1 MQSSNNNQSY
11 ITPNGVP
18 RGEVCTK
25 AIDSNHPLIL
35 SDTFPTGPFSFLD
48 PKFQKEKPRLP
59 PPVYLSLP
67 MLSKEKPVT
76 KEQVFT
82 ASGCEITPDGELK
95 LVDENMIKQ
104 QRGVVMEVAKQ
115 LAKSVM
121 EGRGVV
127 GLSLPVRIFE
137 PRSTLERIVD
147 WWSFAPTYLT
157 TAARTEDPV
166 ERMKNVIAFCISG
179 LYVSASQA
187 KPFNPYLGETYQGV
201 MDDGTEIY
209 CEHTSHHPPIANF
222 YLVNPEYKFY
232 GRYLFDGRLSKN
244 TLYVRQEGPNYIE
257 FKDKTRIVFSLPGLK
272 VKGMLL
278 GDRLVHYHGVAKF
291 IDPLN
296 GIKAV
301 IKMSSAEKKGFF
313 GKRKHDTFDGKLY
326 FCKTAVEQKKFKSK
340 DEEDEDDLKF
350 ADIAKEISLISGSYL
365 ENLLFDG
372 KEYWNI
378 NQQKPSGYKPVNDP
392 LPSDVRFREDMI
404 WLKYGNLTNAGDWK
418 VRLEEQQRWDRKMRG
433 IDKKS

>member
-1 MQSSNNNQSY
+1 MENKTNPGY
-11 ITPNGVP
+11 TVPNGVP
-18 RGEVCTK
+18 RGEICTK
-25 AIDSNHPLIL
+25 PMDSGNPLVL
-35 SDTFPTGPFSFLD
+35 SDTLATGPFSFLD

-59 PPVYLSLP
+59 PPVYLSMP
-67 MLSKEKPVT
+67 MISKDRPVT
-76 KEQVFT
+76 KQEVFT
-82 ASGCEITPDGELK
+82 ASGLEVTPEGELK

-115 LAKSVM
+115 LVKSLAD
-121 EGRGVV
+121 GRGVV

-157 TAARTEDPV
+157 AAAKTTDPL

-201 MDDGTEIY
+201 MEDGTEVY

-222 YLVNPEYKFY
+222 YVVNPEYKFY
-232 GRYLFDGRLSKN
+232 GRYLFEGKLNKN
-244 TLYVRQEGPNYIE
+244 TLYIRQDGPNYVE
-257 FKDKTRIVFSLPGLK
+257 FKDKSRIVFSLPLVK
-272 VKGMLL
+272 VKGMVL
-278 GDRLVHYHGVAKF
+278 GDREFHYAGVAKF
-291 IDPLN
+291 LDPLS

-313 GKRKHDTFDGKLY
+313 GKRRHDTFDGRIY
-326 FCKTAVEQKKFKSK
+326 FVKQGIAPKTYKSK
-340 DEEDEDDLKF
+340 DDEDEDDLKY
-350 ADIAKEISLISGSYL
+350 ADVAKDICTLTGSFV
-365 ENLLFDG
+365 ENLIIDG

-378 NQQKPSGYKPVNDP
+378 DKQRPSNCKPVKDP
-392 LPSDVRFREDMI
+392 IPSDVRFREDMI
-404 WLKYGNLTNAGDWK
+404 WLKYGSLQNAGDWK
-418 VRLEEQQRWDRKMRG
+418 IRLEEQQRWDRKFRLG
-433 IDKKS
+433 EKK